1 MLPRFY
7 LLLLCITVSL
17 LPAGGQ
23 ISATGNASVTGTSY
37 VVENSGGIHDNIFIF
52 SGLQGEI
59 TATLPGAAGNLDFQ
73 WSRYDHLIPGF
84 GPPFQSD
91 QGSISRVTA
100 PQSGGY
106 QVRVTGGNGIDTLL
120 RAWVFVNTVETS
132 ASFRVARYDCQVL
145 DLAATVGIDT
155 FFYFN
160 PYTHERLTLEP
171 VIRWTANPAIQVPQ
185 GRLNPRIWNPPPV
198 ATEYTLTI
206 DYYTGHASHT
216 MKLDPLTTK
225 AEFEIS
231 PVEGEAPLE
240 VTFNAGKSI
249 NAQEYQWIFNYSPGQ
264 GDPPAPDDFTSEPV
278 YTYYIPGEYTI
289 ALRTINGLCE
299 DLFVGTVPVRVFPSE
314 LEVANV
320 FSPDGDGYND
330 VYMVHGV
337 SLREFHAVVY
347 NRNGMKVY
355 EWTDPKEGWDG
366 QAGGKTASP
375 GVYFYTITGVGW
387 DDKEYKF
394 SGPLNLYRNR

>member
-1 MLPRFY
+1 MPV
-7 LLLLCITVSL
+7 LLLPVGAQITAS
-17 LPAGGQ
+17 
-23 ISATGNASVTGTSY
+23 GNASVTGTAY
-37 VVENSGGIHDNIFIF
+37 AVENSGGINDNIFIF
-52 SGLQGEI
+52 PGLQGEI
-59 TATLPGAAGNLDFQ
+59 TATLPGQAGNLNFQ
-73 WSRYDHLIPGF
+73 WSLYDNLIPGF
-84 GPPFQSD
+84 GEPFRND
-91 QGSISRVTA
+91 QGSLSRITA

-120 RAWVFVNTVETS
+120 RAWVFVNTVEPS
-132 ASFRVARYDCQVL
+132 ASFGVARYDCQVL

-155 FFYFN
+155 FFYYN
-160 PYTHERLTLEP
+160 PYNHDRLALEP
-171 VIRWTANPAIQVPQ
+171 VIRWSASPSLQLPQ
-185 GRLNPRIWNPPPV
+185 DRLNPRLWNPPPV
-198 ATEYTLTI
+198 ETEYTLTV
-206 DYYTGHASHT
+206 DYYSRQASYSI
-216 MKLDPLTTK
+216 KLDPLTTK

-240 VTFNAGKSI
+240 VTFKSGKSL
-249 NAQEYQWIFNYSPGQ
+249 NALEYQWIFDYRTSTT
-264 GDPPAPDDFTSEPV
+264 DEPPAPDDFTAEPL
-278 YTYYIPGEYTI
+278 YTYYIPGEYQV
-289 ALRTINGLCE
+289 ALRTINGHCE

-320 FSPDGDGYND
+320 FSPDADGYND

-337 SLREFHAVVY
+337 SLREFHGVIY

-394 SGPLNLYRNR
+394 SGPLTLYRNR